1 MIFGEDMGTTGS
13 DGTGDLYM
21 VVGTSEVHAGTI
33 DAFRAELEVAVE
45 RYRALRERTEGS
57 VRGPLVVDVGWVTYF
72 DTAGVDLLVE
82 VHDDLQREGGALRP
96 VNAAAAV
103 RRVLEDTQRWGVVHG
118 TDPIR

>member
-1 MIFGEDMGTTGS
+1 MGPTGK

-33 DAFRAELEVAVE
+33 DAFRDELDAAVA
-45 RYRALRERTEGS
+45 RYRALRERTKGS
-57 VRGPLVVDVGWVTYF
+57 VKGPLVVDVGWVTYF
-72 DTAGVDLLVE
+72 DTAGVELLVG

-96 VNAAAAV
+96 VNAAGAV
-103 RRVLEDTQRWGVVHG
+103 RRVLEDTHRWGVVHG